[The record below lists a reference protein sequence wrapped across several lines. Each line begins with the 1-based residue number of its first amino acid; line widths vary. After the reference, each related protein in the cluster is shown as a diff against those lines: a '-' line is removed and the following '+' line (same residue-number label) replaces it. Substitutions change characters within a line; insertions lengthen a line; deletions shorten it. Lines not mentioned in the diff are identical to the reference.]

1 MYGEANVLNWKS
13 FEPQSSGPLSSGA
26 PIAGAQ
32 IAVLQR
38 QGGDLGLGAA
48 IAGAPRLPLCLRQ
61 GGDLGQAASG
71 PSKFSN
77 DSIDFLQ
84 NDFSNVFSNCLGH
97 RYLRHIDRLT
107 YPKGSIDFDNP
118 KVTVIPPSSMVL
130 FLKRA

>member
-13 FEPQSSGPLSSGA
+13 FEPQSPGA

-32 IAVLQR
+32 IAVLQT

-61 GGDLGQAASG
+61 GGYLGQAASG

-77 DSIDFLQ
+77 DSIYLLLEQIASRKGYICTIFLQ
-84 NDFSNVFSNCLGH
+84 SDLSNVLSNCL
-97 RYLRHIDRLT
+97 L
-107 YPKGSIDFDNP
+107 
-118 KVTVIPPSSMVL
+118 
-130 FLKRA
+130 